1 MNSTYEQDIVELLE
15 MQQRYL
21 EDTKAYRNIGAL
33 IYYIKGLISY
43 DNNS

>member
-1 MNSTYEQDIVELLE
+1 MNNTYEQDIAELLE

-21 EDTKAYRNIGAL
+21 EHSKAYRNIGAL
-33 IYYIKGLISY
+33 IHYIKGLITH